1 MTRDNGERNAVE
13 IVVRASA
20 RSTEPD
26 RYLAAL
32 LAPRFLC
39 ADLIAVAAFVG
50 EISRIPLTV
59 NEPMMGEVRL
69 QWWSDAFVNLRNDI
83 ETGNPIADAIG
94 AAIRTH
100 KLPEAL
106 FLNMIEARLS
116 DLDPHPLLSDAGVD
130 TYFDDTE
137 GGAFQLAAQVL
148 GVNREPGVSELM
160 AVAGQAYGRV
170 RLLRSLPR
178 AFAKRRVSA
187 MPEGASFTPDGD
199 WQGSAAAMR
208 NSVIRWL
215 AAARRLSRTAPK
227 AVLPAILPLALV
239 EPYLAAL
246 EGYGPN
252 LVRQPA
258 DILPLTRVWRLWW
271 ARAVGRI

>member
-1 MTRDNGERNAVE
+1 ME

-83 ETGNPIADAIG
+83 ATGNPIADAIG

-100 KLPEAL
+100 ELPEAL

-130 TYFDDTE
+130 TYFNDTE

-178 AFAKRRVSA
+178 AFAKQAVSA
-187 MPEGASFTPDGD
+187 MPEGVSFTPDGE
-199 WQGSAAAMR
+199 WQGSAVVMR

-215 AAARRLSRTAPK
+215 TAARRLSRTAPK

-246 EGYGPN
+246 ERYGPN
-252 LVRQPA
+252 VRQPA

-271 ARAVGRI
+271 ARALGRI

>member
-1 MTRDNGERNAVE
+1 ME

-50 EISRIPLTV
+50 EVSRIPLAV

-83 ETGNPIADAIG
+83 ATGNPIADAIG

-100 KLPEAL
+100 ELPEAL

-130 TYFDDTE
+130 TYFNDTE

-187 MPEGASFTPDGD
+187 MPEGVSFTPDGD
-199 WQGSAAAMR
+199 WQGSAVAMR

-215 AAARRLSRTAPK
+215 TAARRLSRTAPK

-246 EGYGPN
+246 ERYGPN
-252 LVRQPA
+252 VRQPA
-258 DILPLTRVWRLWW
+258 DILPLTRVCRLWW
-271 ARAVGRI
+271 AKAVGRI